1 MSTRWAAHRLENNYI
16 TEVPSQDQVLSPHHA
31 PQCEGPALRG
41 GTPEH
46 LALKVSGDRVQQW
59 SSTGLGETESTL
71 GGHRQGFVHPGSQ
84 PRVVNSTGAG
94 TGPPVGPRG
103 SPVATG
109 VGCGSRGRGKG
120 KDSGSRSPPENAD
133 LSQRS
138 TFWLQDLALTDDP
151 HLQCWNASEQ
161 SAGYE
166 HRPTHQQPD

>member
-1 MSTRWAAHRLENNYI
+1 MIYSQKPHETGGGVFSQPSPMSSRWAAHRLENNYI
-16 TEVPSQDQVLSPHHA
+16 TEVPSQDRVLSPHHT
-31 PQCEGPALRG
+31 PQGEGPALRG

-46 LALKVSGDRVQQW
+46 LALKVSGDRVQDW

-120 KDSGSRSPPENAD
+120 KDSGSRSP
-133 LSQRS
+133 QRMLTS
-138 TFWLQDLALTDDP
+138 PRGRHFGFKTWL
-151 HLQCWNASEQ
+151 
-161 SAGYE
+161 
-166 HRPTHQQPD
+166 